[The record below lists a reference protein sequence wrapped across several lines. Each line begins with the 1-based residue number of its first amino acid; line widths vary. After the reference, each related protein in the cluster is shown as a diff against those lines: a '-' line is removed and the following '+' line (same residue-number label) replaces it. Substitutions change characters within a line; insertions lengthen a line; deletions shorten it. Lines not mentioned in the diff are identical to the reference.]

1 MPGGQVGVILY
12 VEDDGVVRL
21 SLASALEE
29 AGFVVREVDDGRQAL
44 AVLEA
49 EGSEVRGLIT
59 DVNLGSEPDGWEI
72 ARSARER
79 DAALPVVYVSGESQE
94 TWAAKGVPNSVMIAK
109 PFVPTQVVV
118 ALSMLLN
125 TTSSGSA
132 T

>member
-1 MPGGQVGVILY
+1 MPDGQVGVILY

-29 AGFVVREVDDGRQAL
+29 AGFVVREVDDGQQAL
-44 AVLEA
+44 AVLDA
-49 EGSEVRGLIT
+49 DGAEVRGLIT

-72 ARSARER
+72 ARRARER

-125 TTSSGSA
+125 TTSSGGG

>member
-1 MPGGQVGVILY
+1 MSDARVGVILY

-44 AVLEA
+44 AVLDA
-49 EGSEVRGLIT
+49 EGAEVRGLIT

-72 ARSARER
+72 ARLARER
-79 DAALPVVYVSGESQE
+79 EAALPVVYVSGESQE
-94 TWAAKGVPNSVMIAK
+94 AWAAKGVPNSVMIAK

-125 TTSSGSA
+125 TTSG
-132 T
+132 TPGT

>member
-1 MPGGQVGVILY
+1 MSDQAVGVILY

-29 AGFVVREVDDGRQAL
+29 AGFVVREVGSGREAL
-44 AVLEA
+44 AALME
-49 EGSEVRGLIT
+49 EGGELRGLVT
-59 DVNLGSEPDGWEI
+59 DVNLGSEPDGWDV
-72 ARSARER
+72 ARQAREK
-79 DAALPVVYVSGESQE
+79 DPSLPVVYVSAESQE
-94 TWAAKGVPNSVMIAK
+94 AWAVNGVPNSVLVAK

-125 TTSSGSA
+125 NAGTA